1 MFCVSI
7 RDQMDSLVN
16 SIRECRNTLS
26 KHTSG
31 SVHKLDIFGRWMIS
45 LVNRIQSESRRFRKP
60 PMGPLG
66 SMVTVKDPKWITAIQ
81 KNIGTGNMYA
91 FVVDSY
97 EDSATL
103 REIMKDVFQRERV
116 SIKFMPLIIQ
126 YHYNVSNFI

>member
-1 MFCVSI
+1 
-7 RDQMDSLVN
+7 
-16 SIRECRNTLS
+16 
-26 KHTSG
+26 
-31 SVHKLDIFGRWMIS
+31 
-45 LVNRIQSESRRFRKP
+45 
-60 PMGPLG
+60 MGPLG